1 MRYNKIIRDDQT
13 GHPKTNINN
22 QIKEVTTMTTKST
35 FSSPFFSPFIK
46 VRDRVVGLDEP
57 DNPGTV
63 VGFKK
68 DREGRTLVR
77 VQWDD
82 SGAPEGE
89 LYPNELVKR

>member
-1 MRYNKIIRDDQT
+1 M
-13 GHPKTNINN
+13 GHPKKTNINN
-22 QIKEVTTMTTKST
+22 KIRRSPMTTKST

-68 DREGRTLVR
+68 DREGRTLIR

-82 SGAPEGE
+82 PEAPEGE
-89 LYPNELVKR
+89 LYQNELVKR